1 MKRRDLINKAIA
13 EIGACEVPANSNNV
27 KYNTWFYGHNVSGS
41 KYPWCMAF
49 ISWLFKGE
57 QSLCKKTAS
66 CVDALSWFESK
77 GQIVKKPEVGDLAFF
92 KFNTNNRRTNHVG
105 LVFRLDADGI
115 VFIEGNTSVTS
126 DDNGGKVM
134 YRKRKNANIVAFARP
149 AYDESIYEKP
159 EQSPVEV
166 IVDEV
171 IAGKWGNGQVRK
183 NKLTE
188 AGYDYEEIRKLVNE
202 KLRSKK

>member
-1 MKRRDLINKAIA
+1 MKRDDLLAKARA
-13 EIGACEVPANSNNV
+13 ELGTCEVPANSNNV

-49 ISWLFKGE
+49 VSWLFRGE

-66 CVDALSWFESK
+66 CVDALSWFEKK
-77 GQIVKKPEVGDLAFF
+77 GQIVTKPEIGDLAFF

-105 LVFRLDADGI
+105 VVARLDFDGI
-115 VFIEGNTSVTS
+115 LFIEGNTSVTS

-134 YRKRKNANIVAFARP
+134 YRKRKTTNVVAFARP
-149 AYDESIYEKP
+149 AYDESVYETHNTN
-159 EQSPVEV
+159 SLDA

-171 IAGKWGNGQVRK
+171 IAGKWGDGAVRK
-183 NKLTE
+183 KQLE
-188 AGYDYEEIRKLVNE
+188 AAGYDYEEIRRRVNE
-202 KLRSKK
+202 KKI